1 MTVKLKM
8 TVKMKV
14 TVKNESDREKNENE
28 KYPISLLLE
37 WKVLWKVAKAKKRAQ
52 AKESRRRERFRKN
65 IGDIIRGVHI
75 GNVDIGVVDA
85 FTNIMPTG
93 VDMLRTRMETRIFC

>member
-1 MTVKLKM
+1 MEELTVKLK
-8 TVKMKV
+8 V
-14 TVKNESDREKNENE
+14 TVKIESDRE

-37 WKVLWKVAKAKKRAQ
+37 WKVLWNVTKAKEGAQ
-52 AKESRRRERFRKN
+52 AKESRRREWLCKN
-65 IGDIIRGVHI
+65 VGNIISGVDV

>member
-14 TVKNESDREKNENE
+14 TVKNENET
-28 KYPISLLLE
+28 YPISLLLE
-37 WKVLWKVAKAKKRAQ
+37 WKVLWNVTKAKEGAQ
-52 AKESRRRERFRKN
+52 AKESRRREWLCKN
-65 IGDIIRGVHI
+65 VGNIISGVNV
-75 GNVDIGVVDA
+75 GNGDIGVVDA

-93 VDMLRTRMETRIFC
+93 VDMLRTCMETRIFC